1 MGTNRNDCF
10 YGKIC
15 NVLYVTSLNV
25 TSLYV
30 TSLQNQ
36 ILNRQLKRMD
46 AENASLKER
55 LDDDDK
61 YENELKGQL
70 KEAERREA
78 DLLSKVSDRGGSTV
92 KGKYKHTGDRRL
104 FNSVQSIIECCPYHL
119 SKCCSV

>member
-1 MGTNRNDCF
+1 MT
-10 YGKIC
+10 KH
-15 NVLYVTSLNV
+15 V

-78 DLLSKVSDRGGSTV
+78 DLLSKVSDRTS
-92 KGKYKHTGDRRL
+92 
-104 FNSVQSIIECCPYHL
+104 
-119 SKCCSV
+119 

>member
-1 MGTNRNDCF
+1 MGANRNYCLTKF
-10 YGKIC
+10 A
-15 NVLYVTSLNV
+15 

-46 AENASLKER
+46 AENALLKER

-70 KEAERREA
+70 KEAERRES
-78 DLLSKVSDRGGSTV
+78 DLLSKVSDRTS
-92 KGKYKHTGDRRL
+92 
-104 FNSVQSIIECCPYHL
+104 
-119 SKCCSV
+119 

>member
-1 MGTNRNDCF
+1 MRRKATNEITDCHRIYNTIGRNV
-10 YGKIC
+10 I
-15 NVLYVTSLNV
+15 TSRV
-25 TSLYV
+25 AFEFCIS
-30 TSLQNQ
+30 SFLQNQ

-78 DLLSKVSDRGGSTV
+78 DLLSKVN
-92 KGKYKHTGDRRL
+92 K
-104 FNSVQSIIECCPYHL
+104 
-119 SKCCSV
+119 